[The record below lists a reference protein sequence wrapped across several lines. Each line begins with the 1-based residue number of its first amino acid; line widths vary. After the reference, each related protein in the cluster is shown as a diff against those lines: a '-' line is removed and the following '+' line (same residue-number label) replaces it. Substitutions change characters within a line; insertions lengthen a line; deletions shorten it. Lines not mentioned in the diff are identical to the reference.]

1 MCSFSNLQG
10 ALLLLFLFYCFF
22 LVSITLL
29 YIFIYY
35 ILKQSYGCQSVAQTI
50 KHLPAM
56 QETWF
61 DPKVGKIPWRRKWQP
76 TPVSLPGK
84 SQAKIW
90 SKFGLRSL
98 AGYSPWSGKELDVT
112 EQLTHTKQ
120 SCRLSSPLV
129 QKHHNSLFILP
140 VSQCS
145 TKFWFL
151 AASIPFYRVYFGYH
165 PPGQYYPQSCPRL
178 ILSSQSSLSFS
189 K

>member
-1 MCSFSNLQG
+1 MVF
-10 ALLLLFLFYCFF
+10 
-22 LVSITLL
+22 ITLL
-29 YIFIYY
+29 YIYIYY
-35 ILKQSYGCQSVAQTI
+35 IVKQSYGCQSVAQTI

-61 DPKVGKIPWRRKWQP
+61 DLKIGKIPWRRKWQP

-84 SQAKIW
+84 SH
-90 SKFGLRSL
+90 GLRSL
-98 AGYSPWSGKELDVT
+98 AGYSPWGGKELDAT
-112 EQLTHTKQ
+112 KQLTHTKQ
-120 SCRLSSPLV
+120 SCRLSSLLI
-129 QKHHNSLFILP
+129 QKRHNSLFILP
-140 VSQCS
+140 GSQCS

-178 ILSSQSSLSFS
+178 ILSSQSSLSFP